1 MKFLETV
8 RDTYLYQR
16 VREATRYRSDN
27 QPSLLDL
34 VFTNEEGIIESM
46 VHNFPIG
53 NSDHEVLEFKFQFGT
68 NVNKTPIQ
76 QRLLFFKGN
85 CEAINKKLTDIDWL
99 QETSKTFGIV
109 LPPDYQIITKNPYQ

>member
-27 QPSLLDL
+27 QHSLLDL

-46 VHNFPIG
+46 VHNSPIG

-85 CEAINKKLTDIDWL
+85 YEAINKKLTDIEWL

-109 LPPDYQIITKNPYQ
+109 LPIDYQIITKNPYQ

>member
-1 MKFLETV
+1 
-8 RDTYLYQR
+8 
-16 VREATRYRSDN
+16 
-27 QPSLLDL
+27 
-34 VFTNEEGIIESM
+34 M
-46 VHNFPIG
+46 VHNSPIG

-109 LPPDYQIITKNPYQ
+109 LPIDYQIITKNPYQ